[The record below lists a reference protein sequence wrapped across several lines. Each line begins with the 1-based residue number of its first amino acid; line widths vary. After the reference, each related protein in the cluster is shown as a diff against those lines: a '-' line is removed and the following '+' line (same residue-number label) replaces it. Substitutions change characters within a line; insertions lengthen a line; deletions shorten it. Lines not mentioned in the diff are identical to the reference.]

1 MSRSQPKLPAWLRI
15 SIRVRKRA
23 RQRVKCGIFP
33 TLEKPSNRAGAYPRV
48 RRPFLRT
55 EPDFDTISGRP
66 VEKSNPCTNQD
77 DRELEPRVSGSRF
90 ASRSLHEA
98 CISLWQRRPFKPA
111 PRTSA
116 SSPSL

>member
-1 MSRSQPKLPAWLRI
+1 MSRSRPKLPAWLRI

-33 TLEKPSNRAGAYPRV
+33 TLEKPSNLAAAYPRV
-48 RRPFLRT
+48 VRRPFFRT
-55 EPDFDTISGRP
+55 EPDSETISGRP

-98 CISLWQRRPFKPA
+98 
-111 PRTSA
+111 
-116 SSPSL
+116 